1 MSTLTVNIMVLFI
14 GGSGTWGL
22 GFLLGQV
29 SRRLHVVVCD

>member
-14 GGSGTWGL
+14 DGGGTRGL

-29 SRRLHVVVCD
+29 SRRLHVVMCD